1 MLKILVLGRNKKSVS
16 FVNKKILKYKN
27 LKLSRNP
34 EIIISVGG
42 DGTYFYNERKYPK
55 IPKLLVRDNS
65 ICKLCSIYN
74 LSNIDFILK
83 KLNQKKFSLKENLK
97 LDIIH
102 NNKKLAAIND
112 IVIRN
117 KDQYEAIRFNVKV
130 NNKSLNSNFIG
141 DGIVVS
147 TVFGSTG
154 YFNSITKTT
163 FTKGLGLA
171 FNNVPLRT
179 HEILN
184 EGSIVEFSLL
194 RGKAFVTADNN
205 RKIIKLTEKDKVKIK
220 KSREKAFIVILW

>member
-1 MLKILVLGRNKKSVS
+1 MLLKRKLIKYGDSFCVTIPRKLVAELG
-16 FVNKKILKYKN
+16 I
-27 LKLSRNP
+27 NP
-34 EIIISVGG
+34 SDVIVLDLDLEA
-42 DGTYFYNERKYPK
+42 
-55 IPKLLVRDNS
+55 
-65 ICKLCSIYN
+65 
-74 LSNIDFILK
+74 
-83 KLNQKKFSLKENLK
+83 SLKENLK